1 MNSNSDNSIR
11 SAFTLVEL
19 MVVTAI
25 IAILA
30 GITVP
35 AVQSMRSA
43 ARRTQCQ
50 NNQHQLGLAFT
61 MYAGAMGGFPASVTQ
76 DPAQRGWTVDLLPYM
91 DAANFSDDWDKQ
103 FDYFD
108 NQNKRLLLKRLPLL
122 SCPQTPNVKRTM
134 TAEKDMNN
142 KALSAPVNGV
152 PSDYFVHYGGIKM
165 ADGKTYKNA
174 LQECGKGCGSYVV
187 PDGLSNTVLL
197 NEQCGRPDLWIG
209 KKKQAGQTVDESWR
223 SLWGAGPSTRLTG
236 FAKNSLTPGFDRV
249 INVSNN
255 GIYSFHANGA
265 HALFMDGSVRF
276 VSEQTIP
283 WVVLALNTSNG
294 KENVTPED
302 LSLTCFDESFVD
314 PNTGKYPD
322 GTVPNN

>member
-19 MVVTAI
+19 MVVIAI

-50 NNQHQLGLAFT
+50 NNQHQIGLAFT
-61 MYAGAMGGFPASVTQ
+61 MYAGAMGGYPASVTQ

-91 DAANFSDDWDKQ
+91 DAANFSDDWNKQ

-165 ADGKTYKNA
+165 TDGKTYKNA
-174 LQECGKGCGSYVV
+174 LQECGKGCGSYIV

-236 FAKNSLTPGFDRV
+236 FAKNSLDPGFDRV

-255 GIYSFHANGA
+255 GIYSFHAHGA

-322 GTVPNN
+322 GTTPNN